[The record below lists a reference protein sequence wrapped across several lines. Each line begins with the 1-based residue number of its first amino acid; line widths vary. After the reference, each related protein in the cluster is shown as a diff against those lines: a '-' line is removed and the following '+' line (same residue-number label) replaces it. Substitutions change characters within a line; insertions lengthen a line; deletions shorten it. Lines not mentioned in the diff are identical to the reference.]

1 MRTFTLY
8 LFFLLIA
15 ALILSFAFMPRPR
28 PPVTL
33 IVSAGGA
40 GAQSAVPL
48 GRAIKEPE
56 AVRRLTYNPWIMEPA
71 TTIRMEKPSYDLR
84 DGMTF

>member
-8 LFFLLIA
+8 LFFLLIS

-33 IVSAGGA
+33 IV
-40 GAQSAVPL
+40 
-48 GRAIKEPE
+48 REPE
-56 AVRRLTYNPWIMEPA
+56 ATLPEPVRRLTYNPWTSMRLREPA